1 MTAVLE
7 EHHHHRDAERHLSRI
22 DEDWAK
28 HIARIGPCGHAPTP
42 TREPYEALVRA
53 VAHQQ
58 LHAKAANAILGRLI
72 ALSPTG
78 IFPTPA
84 ELLHTDPALQ
94 LACGFSRNKLATIR
108 GIATATLGGVVPDRV
123 KALTMTDED
132 LIQRLSSLPG
142 IGRWTVEMF
151 LIYSLART
159 DILPADDFG
168 VREGYRK
175 LKGLDQAPTPRQ
187 VRDIGAAFSPYRT
200 AASWYLWRCAEPRK

>member
-1 MTAVLE
+1 M
-7 EHHHHRDAERHLSRI
+7 
-22 DEDWAK
+22 
-28 HIARIGPCGHAPTP
+28 
-42 TREPYEALVRA
+42 RA

-108 GIATATLGGVVPDRV
+108 GIATATLEGVVPDRV

-151 LIYSLART
+151 LIYSLARM

-187 VRDIGAAFSPYRT
+187 VRDIGTAFSPYRT